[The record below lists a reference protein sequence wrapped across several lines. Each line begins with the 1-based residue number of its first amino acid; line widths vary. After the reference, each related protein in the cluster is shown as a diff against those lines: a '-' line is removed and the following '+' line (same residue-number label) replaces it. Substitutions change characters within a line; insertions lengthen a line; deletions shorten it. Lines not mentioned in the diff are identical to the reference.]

1 MKIEQNK
8 TKAIDLRLGKTSI
21 FAYYSISG
29 LGLGWF
35 RIFGIGLHWKDT
47 TKHRLYF
54 SERNGYK
61 KGLNIGKYRIS
72 IL

>member
-8 TKAIDLRLGKTSI
+8 TKVIDFRFGKI
-21 FAYYSISG
+21 GFFASYSVD
-29 LGLGWF
+29 GLGWF

-54 SERNGYK
+54 SERNGYSK
-61 KGLNIGKYRIS
+61 AVNIGRYRIS
-72 IL
+72 ILK